1 MTGIA
6 FVKYLL
12 ALVVQPVS
20 VSGFV
25 LALTLL
31 TAIGLACK
39 FCRAQRQAEAALLS
53 VQAKLRDNVC
63 ALEESESQFRS
74 VISAMQEG
82 LLVHGADGVIS
93 LCNERAQQML
103 GLPAEELVGGNA
115 LRGGW
120 PLLREDG
127 TEFPL
132 SELPARQ
139 SLDTGLPT
147 SPVVMGVQRPDGVL
161 TWIQTSAAPLF
172 RPGENRPHSVVLTFG
187 DVTERRRVLET
198 VRETEEKYRSI
209 YINSTEGIF
218 QTVREGR
225 FVSANP
231 AFARILGYGSPAQMM
246 AEITDIA
253 RHLYHRSEDRDAL
266 LSALE
271 AVGAVCGFE
280 TPLRRRDG
288 SAVWVSVN
296 IHHARNTQGEIIL
309 EGSIHDITE
318 RRAAEQRLLDYNEVL
333 EFQKREMEK
342 ANDELERVNARL
354 EALATQD
361 GLTGLKNHR
370 AFQDRLADE
379 VARARRYDAPL
390 SLVMLDVDHF
400 KLYNDT
406 FGHPAGDQVLLK
418 VAEKLREAVRESD
431 YAARYGGEEF
441 VLILP
446 QTDTD
451 GAVQIAERCRVA
463 LEEADWQHRA
473 VTASLGVASLL
484 PCHRD
489 GVSLLT
495 DADRLLYE
503 AKTRGRNQVAAPED
517 ANSLLFYRR
526 SRKAPQFI
534 DGDIRL
540 HAFPKA

>member
-1 MTGIA
+1 MTGAAILI
-6 FVKYLL
+6 FVLKLLL
-12 ALVVQPVS
+12 ALIVQPVS
-20 VSGFV
+20 VFGLV
-25 LALTLL
+25 LAVTLL
-31 TAIGLACK
+31 TAVVLTCN
-39 FCRAQRQAEAALLS
+39 FCRAQRSAEAALLS

-82 LLVHGADGVIS
+82 LLVHDADGVIL
-93 LCNERAQQML
+93 LCNHRAQQML
-103 GLPAEELVGGNA
+103 GLSAEELVGGNA

-132 SELPARQ
+132 SELPAHQ
-139 SLDTGLPT
+139 SLESGLPT
-147 SPVVMGVQRPDGVL
+147 PSVVMGVQRPDGVL

-172 RPGENRPHSVVLTFG
+172 HPGKDRPHSIVLTFS

-198 VRETEEKYRSI
+198 LRETEEKYRGI
-209 YINSTEGIF
+209 YENSTEGIF

-225 FVSANP
+225 FLRANP
-231 AFARILGYGSPAQMM
+231 AFARILGYDTPAQLV
-246 AEITDIA
+246 AEVTDIM
-253 RHLYHRSEDRDAL
+253 RQLYHRPEDREAV
-266 LSALE
+266 LSALA
-271 AVGAVCGFE
+271 AVGTICGFE

-296 IHHARNTQGEIIL
+296 VHHARDAQGLIIL

-318 RRAAEQRLLDYNEVL
+318 RRATEQRLLDYNEVL

-342 ANDELERVNARL
+342 ANAELERVNARL

-379 VARARRYDAPL
+379 IARARRYGIPL

-400 KLYNDT
+400 KQYNDT

-418 VAEKLREAVRESD
+418 VAEKLREALRESD

-446 QTDTD
+446 QTDTV
-451 GAVQIAERCRVA
+451 GAVQIAERCREA
-463 LEEADWQHRA
+463 LEEAAWEHRP
-473 VTASLGVASLL
+473 VTASFGVASLL

-495 DADRLLYE
+495 DADRLLYQ
-503 AKTRGRNQVAAPED
+503 AKAGGRNQVAAPEHTELLD
-517 ANSLLFYRR
+517 SYSLEALSV
-526 SRKAPQFI
+526 SR
-534 DGDIRL
+534 L
-540 HAFPKA
+540 